1 MLLVWDVLSSVH
13 ARLCLGT
20 QRRAF
25 TEGIALLTSYPIN
38 AAGGI
43 DRILQTVSDLRARV
57 IQQMWK
63 GFANQVA
70 DESSEE
76 EVVEE
81 EVEEDEKVDV
91 MGDMLEHLDW
101 RVRSACRDE
110 DVTTQGVL

>member
-1 MLLVWDVLSSVH
+1 
-13 ARLCLGT
+13 
-20 QRRAF
+20 
-25 TEGIALLTSYPIN
+25 
-38 AAGGI
+38 
-43 DRILQTVSDLRARV
+43 
-57 IQQMWK
+57 MWK

-76 EVVEE
+76 EEVEE

-110 DVTTQGVL
+110 DVTTRGIVVLVEIDQ

>member
-1 MLLVWDVLSSVH
+1 
-13 ARLCLGT
+13 
-20 QRRAF
+20 
-25 TEGIALLTSYPIN
+25 
-38 AAGGI
+38 
-43 DRILQTVSDLRARV
+43 
-57 IQQMWK
+57 MWK

-70 DESSEE
+70 DESSEEEVVE

-110 DVTTQGVL
+110 DVTTRGVL